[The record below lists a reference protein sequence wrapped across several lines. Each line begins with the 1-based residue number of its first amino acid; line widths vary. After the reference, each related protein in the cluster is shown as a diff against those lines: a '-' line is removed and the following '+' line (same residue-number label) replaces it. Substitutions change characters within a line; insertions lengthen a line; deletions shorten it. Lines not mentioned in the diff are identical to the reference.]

1 MVYVT
6 VEIWKQKLEMNLP
19 DKVNPEE
26 LREREAGCEGKR
38 GLNMEGIVFLGG
50 SGLQSLVKL
59 KGQVN

>member
-1 MVYVT
+1 
-6 VEIWKQKLEMNLP
+6 MNLP